1 MRKSIIT
8 ILATFMM
15 AVFCA
20 FGAGCV
26 VTPSTSSSSKGE
38 ETQTCVLSE
47 LAIDVNVDES
57 FTLQVLGNDLN
68 WDVEWTSSNANIATV
83 ENGTVVGVA
92 PGSVNVTAKVG
103 EQSLVCEVTVVFAY
117 ENAVYVTLENE
128 LEVDGAYELNLLKGS
143 TYTLSPSLIDG
154 EKVKDATFTLTSKNA
169 AVTVNGLTLT
179 AVSVVEKAEVVISCT
194 YQETTYRVSV
204 FVTVAE

>member
-1 MRKSIIT
+1 MSKKFIT
-8 ILATFMM
+8 VLVTFMM
-15 AVFCA
+15 AVVCA
-20 FGAGCV
+20 LGVGCAG
-26 VTPSTSSSSKGE
+26 TSSSSSSGKGE
-38 ETQTCVLSE
+38 ETQTCVLNE

-92 PGSVNVTAKVG
+92 PGNVNVTAKVG
-103 EQSLVCEVTVVFAY
+103 EQSLVCEVTVAFAY

-128 LEVDGAYELNLLKGS
+128 LETDGGYALNLLQGS
-143 TYTLSPSLIDG
+143 TYTLAPSLMDG

-179 AVSVVEKAEVVISCT
+179 AVLAVEKAEVVISCT
-194 YQETTYRVSV
+194 YQETTYRISV
-204 FVTVAE
+204 FVTVA